1 MSATIIYGG
10 AVSHAPGAI
19 GEGDNLWLAPAELRD
34 ASGWERKP
42 QGLCREDECVPIP
55 PGREGEFV
63 RNDGSVNLAALARH
77 LSEPCV
83 HDDTHSVWYFGESS
97 QHRDAALRSLEAPDF
112 TLPDLDGNPHSLSD
126 YRGRKVLLL
135 SWASW

>member
-10 AVSHAPGAI
+10 AVSRTPGAI
-19 GEGDNLWLAPAELRD
+19 AEGDNLWLAPAELRD
-34 ASGWERKP
+34 ATGWEPKP
-42 QGLCREDECVPIP
+42 LGLCRDEECVPIP

-63 RNDGSVNLAALARH
+63 RNDRSVNLAALAH
-77 LSEPCV
+77 YLGEPCA
-83 HDDTHSVWYFGESS
+83 HDDKHSVWYFGESP
-97 QHRDAALRSLEAPDF
+97 QHRSDALHSLEAPDF